1 MFFSQAEPPN
11 IQKIPVDDAVGVT
24 VVLITG
30 SYREQEFVRVGYYV
44 TNEYSDMEMR
54 ENPPAEPQFDKL
66 VRTIAANEPRVTKF
80 KINWDSSTEIETP
93 PDQDPAISSNNDID
107 MGEQAGRNDLAEN
120 KENIPGSDGLFRKP
134 EPVYNPSEASHDSLM
149 N

>member
-1 MFFSQAEPPN
+1 M
-11 IQKIPVDDAVGVT
+11 
-24 VVLITG
+24 
-30 SYREQEFVRVGYYV
+30 RVGYYV
-44 TNEYSDMEMR
+44 SNEYGDLELR

-93 PDQDPAISSNNDID
+93 PEQTDVD
-107 MGEQAGRNDLAEN
+107 MGEQTGKNDPEN
-120 KENIPGSDGLFRKP
+120 KENVPSSSGSEPTVFRKP
-134 EPVYNPSEASHDSLM
+134 EPIYNPSEASHDSLM